1 MKKKILAIA
10 MTAIVAA
17 LGLTGCNNGMGIN
30 DDGTYTWKMALNST
44 EGDNAYDTGA
54 AFAKK
59 IEELTDGRVE
69 VVLYGGGSLGTT
81 SEVLEGMKFGVANV
95 MCESIGTLATFT
107 PMANI
112 DATPY
117 LFRDYDHFMETWN
130 SDVGEE
136 IKETVGEESGFK
148 LLGGTYRGPRI
159 VTATKEMKNI
169 EDFKGFKLRAPN
181 LEMYLETWKWMK
193 AAPTPIAMTETY
205 TALQQKTVDGQE
217 NPMTDSLN
225 YAFDEVC
232 KYWIK
237 TNHVYSS
244 NVIIMDREYFDA
256 LPEDIQQAVREA
268 AEYAGV
274 TVSEQQLQK
283 LVSDNL
289 KRIGGLTEGTDY
301 EMCDILGMEEPFR
314 YRNKAQYPVGED
326 KDGNIVM
333 GFYAGH
339 THSIIPCPDDDCLLG
354 HSDNAVI
361 LKAVKA
367 WMEKYRVRSYDE
379 SIHKGTVRHILIRT
393 GFHTDEIMLCLVTKK
408 MLRKEA
414 ADGLV
419 DVVKELNGEISG
431 RG

>member
-148 LLGGTYRGPRI
+148 LLGGTYRVPRI
-159 VTATKEMKNI
+159 VTATNEMLSLI
-169 EDFKGFKLRAPN
+169 HISE
-181 LEMYLETWKWMK
+181 
-193 AAPTPIAMTETY
+193 PTRP
-205 TALQQKTVDGQE
+205 
-217 NPMTDSLN
+217 
-225 YAFDEVC
+225 
-232 KYWIK
+232 
-237 TNHVYSS
+237 
-244 NVIIMDREYFDA
+244 
-256 LPEDIQQAVREA
+256 
-268 AEYAGV
+268 
-274 TVSEQQLQK
+274 
-283 LVSDNL
+283 
-289 KRIGGLTEGTDY
+289 
-301 EMCDILGMEEPFR
+301 
-314 YRNKAQYPVGED
+314 
-326 KDGNIVM
+326 
-333 GFYAGH
+333 
-339 THSIIPCPDDDCLLG
+339 
-354 HSDNAVI
+354 
-361 LKAVKA
+361 
-367 WMEKYRVRSYDE
+367 
-379 SIHKGTVRHILIRT
+379 
-393 GFHTDEIMLCLVTKK
+393 
-408 MLRKEA
+408 
-414 ADGLV
+414 
-419 DVVKELNGEISG
+419 
-431 RG
+431 

>member
-148 LLGGTYRGPRI
+148 LLGGAYRGARI
-159 VTATKEMKNI
+159 VTATKAMETVD
-169 EDFKGFKLRAPN
+169 DFKGFKLRAPN
-181 LEMYLETWKWMK
+181 LDVYVKTWQWMG
-193 AAPTPIAMTETY
+193 AAPTPMAMSEVY
-205 TALQQKTVDGQE
+205 TALQQGTVNGQE
-217 NPMTDSLN
+217 NPMVDSMN
-225 YAFDEVC
+225 YSFDEVC

-237 TNHVYSS
+237 TNHVYSC
-244 NVIIMDREYFDA
+244 NLFMMDLNYFNG
-256 LPEDIQQAVREA
+256 LPEDIQAAVKEA
-268 AEYAGV
+268 AEYAGQQI
-274 TVSEQQLQK
+274 SEQQ
-283 LVSDNL
+283 
-289 KRIGGLTEGTDY
+289 
-301 EMCDILGMEEPFR
+301 
-314 YRNKAQYPVGED
+314 AD
-326 KDGNIVM
+326 KDAAAEQALKDENCTVIEVDIPSFIAKFD
-333 GFYAGH
+333 GFAEANY
-339 THSIIPCPDDDCLLG
+339 PDL
-354 HSDNAVI
+354 
-361 LKAVKA
+361 
-367 WMEKYRVRSYDE
+367 
-379 SIHKGTVRHILIRT
+379 
-393 GFHTDEIMLCLVTKK
+393 
-408 MLRKEA
+408 
-414 ADGLV
+414 ADWV
-419 DVVKELNGEISG
+419 ARIKELDA
-431 RG
+431 

>member
-10 MTAIVAA
+10 MTAVVAA

-44 EGDNAYDTGA
+44 AGDNAYDTGA

-148 LLGGTYRGPRI
+148 LLGGAYRGARI
-159 VTATKEMKNI
+159 VTATKAMETVD
-169 EDFKGFKLRAPN
+169 DFKGFKLRAPN
-181 LEMYLETWKWMK
+181 LDVYVKTWQWMG
-193 AAPTPIAMTETY
+193 AAPTPMAMSEVY
-205 TALQQKTVDGQE
+205 TALQQGTVNGQE
-217 NPMTDSLN
+217 NPMVDSMN
-225 YAFDEVC
+225 YSFDEVC

-237 TNHVYSS
+237 TNHVYSC
-244 NVIIMDREYFDA
+244 NLFMMDLNYFNG
-256 LPEDIQQAVREA
+256 LPEDIQAAVKEA
-268 AEYAGV
+268 AEYAGQQI
-274 TVSEQQLQK
+274 SEQQ
-283 LVSDNL
+283 
-289 KRIGGLTEGTDY
+289 
-301 EMCDILGMEEPFR
+301 
-314 YRNKAQYPVGED
+314 AD
-326 KDGNIVM
+326 KDAAAEQALKDENCTVIEVDIPSFIAKFD
-333 GFYAGH
+333 GFAEANY
-339 THSIIPCPDDDCLLG
+339 PDL
-354 HSDNAVI
+354 
-361 LKAVKA
+361 
-367 WMEKYRVRSYDE
+367 
-379 SIHKGTVRHILIRT
+379 
-393 GFHTDEIMLCLVTKK
+393 
-408 MLRKEA
+408 
-414 ADGLV
+414 ADWV
-419 DVVKELNGEISG
+419 ARIKELDA
-431 RG
+431 